1 MVFFLLFLIIFLSFF
16 LITAEISGYLS
27 VDKKCV
33 IFVVKIYK
41 IKAFKIIIR
50 ENNGI
55 FEFTINGQVFNKKPK
70 KSDKKINFKNIIAI
84 DKIFLRIN
92 AGDFD
97 AYKTALILGAI
108 NTLNIKRTDVKV
120 LDNFRK
126 ESEAFFNLKLRVS
139 LYKGVIN
146 GY

>member
-1 MVFFLLFLIIFLSFF
+1 M
-16 LITAEISGYLS
+16 S
-27 VDKKCV
+27 VDKKCM

-50 ENNGI
+50 EKNGI
-55 FEFTINGQVFNKKPK
+55 FELTINGQVFNKKLK
-70 KSDKKINFKNIIAI
+70 KTDKRINFNKIIAI

-92 AGDFD
+92 AGDID
-97 AYKTALILGAI
+97 AYKTALISGAI
-108 NTLNIKRTDVKV
+108 NALNIKRADVKIF
-120 LDNFRK
+120 DNNVM
-126 ESEAFFNLKLRVS
+126 ESEAFFDLKLRVS